1 MKSKKI
7 SNYYS
12 KLRKIDK
19 DHKDNGH
26 FEDQGNAAFIM
37 LLLRYMGYKKPF
49 KDYNLLDIPSA
60 EVYTCAETGDW
71 SKLLSFIKES
81 EEMSDVLKKIPKLD
95 ITDKIL
101 EQMESKIDLLMD
113 YIEVENR
120 PGLAIRIPWDEF
132 LESIV

>member
-1 MKSKKI
+1 M
-7 SNYYS
+7 
-12 KLRKIDK
+12 DK
-19 DHKDNGH
+19 DHKDNGD
-26 FEDQGNAAFIM
+26 FEDQGNGAFIM

-49 KDYNLLDIPSA
+49 KDYNFVDIPSA

-71 SKLLSFIKES
+71 SGLLSFIKES

-101 EQMESKIDLLMD
+101 EEMESKIDLLMD
-113 YIEVENR
+113 YIEFQNLN
-120 PGLAIRIPWDEF
+120 PTWDEF

>member
-7 SNYYS
+7 SNFYS
-12 KLRKIDK
+12 KLIKMDK
-19 DHKDNGH
+19 DYRENGH
-26 FEDQGNAAFIM
+26 FEDQGNGAFLK

-49 KDYNLLDIPSA
+49 KDYFNPDIPSP

-71 SKLLSFIKES
+71 SGFLSFIKK
-81 EEMSDVLKKIPKLD
+81 EEYLSDISKNTKLE

-101 EQMESKIDLLMD
+101 KQMENKIDFIMD
-113 YIEVENR
+113 YIEKDKINNIEGDVS
-120 PGLAIRIPWDEF
+120 DSKF